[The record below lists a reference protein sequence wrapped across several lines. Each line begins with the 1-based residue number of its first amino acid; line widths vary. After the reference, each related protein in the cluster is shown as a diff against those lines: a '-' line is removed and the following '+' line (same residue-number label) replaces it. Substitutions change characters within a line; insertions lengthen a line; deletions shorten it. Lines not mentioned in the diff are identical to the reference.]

1 MINMGRLPVA
11 VDPVPDQVVQNHPV
25 DLPFIEVIRGHYMA
39 PILKATYSLGSC
51 VDGIASAIMRDVA
64 DYTLLHFALVTVA
77 SIAIADIPNRKYL
90 IDAMFGNCGRDG
102 KQCPQ

>member
-39 PILKATYSLGSC
+39 PILEATYSLRFC
-51 VDGIASAIMRDVA
+51 VNGIASTIMRDVA
-64 DYTLLHFALVTVA
+64 DYTLLHLALVTVA
-77 SIAIADIPNRKYL
+77 SIAIADVPDRKHFV
-90 IDAMFGNCGRDG
+90 DAMLG
-102 KQCPQ
+102 KLWA